1 MDKVQAK
8 LQIDQLTAT
17 LKEHNYRYYV
27 LSEPTI
33 SDFEFDQ
40 LLKQLEYL
48 ESQFPDLA
56 HTDSPTRVVGGGVIN
71 EFETVKHR
79 RRMLSLG
86 NTYNETELREFDN
99 RIRKSIGGEIEYVCE
114 LKIDGLA
121 ISLFYE
127 NGKLVQAITRGDGV
141 QGDDVT
147 ANVRT
152 IRSLNSEL
160 HGNFPPEFEIR
171 GEIFMHRKGFEKLN
185 RERIA
190 SGEPAYANPRNVASG
205 SLKLKDSSEVAKRPL
220 DITLYHL
227 LGENLPC
234 KTHAECID
242 AAHSWGLK
250 TADTTE
256 VCRGIDEVLLF
267 LKKWD
272 QKRHDLGF
280 DTDGVVIKVNSLALQ
295 EELGYTAKVP
305 RWAIAYKFQTESATT
320 RLLDITYQVGRTGAI
335 TPVAELEPVFILGTT
350 VKRASLHNANEI
362 ERLDVR
368 VGDWV
373 FVEKGGEIIPK
384 ITGVDFSQR
393 TENTQPTVYIGH
405 CPECSTP
412 LIRREGEAQHYCPNE
427 NGCAPQVIGKIE
439 HFVARKAMNIDSIGS
454 EMAKTLYSNGLVK
467 DISDLYDLKI
477 QDLLQL
483 ERMGEKSAQNIIA
496 GIQQSKQ
503 VPFERVLFGMGIR
516 HIGETV
522 AKKLSQALG
531 SVDNLMHADKETL
544 LGIDEIG
551 EVIADS
557 IVQYFSI
564 PEHRRLVEKLRESG
578 LQLETTI
585 KEHAQ
590 TGTSL
595 EGLTFVISGVFSK
608 ISRDEAKDLI
618 EAHGGKCSGSV
629 SSKTNYLLAGDGMGP
644 AKLEKATQ
652 LGVKI
657 ISEDDLIAMIGENTS
672 ETQTSVPTE
681 ASKPSQTT
689 LF

>member
-1 MDKVQAK
+1 MDKAQAK
-8 LQIDQLTAT
+8 LQIDELTST

-33 SDFEFDQ
+33 SDLEFDR

-48 ESQFPDLA
+48 ETQFPDLA
-56 HTDSPTRVVGGGVIN
+56 HTDSPTRMVGGGIIN

-99 RIRKSIGGEIEYVCE
+99 RIQKAIGGEIEYVCE

-127 NGKLVQAITRGDGV
+127 NGKLVQAVTRGDGV

-152 IRSLNSEL
+152 IRSLNTDL
-160 HGNFPPEFEIR
+160 HGNFPSEFEIR

-185 RERIA
+185 RARIA
-190 SGEPAYANPRNVASG
+190 VGEPAYANPRNVASG
-205 SLKLKDSSEVAKRPL
+205 SLKLKDSAEVAKRPL

-227 LGENLPC
+227 LGDNLPY
-234 KTHAECID
+234 KTHAECIE
-242 AAHSWGLK
+242 AARSWGLK
-250 TADTTE
+250 TAETTE
-256 VCRGIDEVLLF
+256 VCKGIEDVLRF
-267 LKKWD
+267 LEKWD
-272 QKRHDLGF
+272 KKRHDLGF

-335 TPVAELEPVFILGTT
+335 TPVAELEPVFLLGTT

-368 VGDWV
+368 VGDMV

-393 TENTQPTVYIGH
+393 PENSQPTAYITH
-405 CPECSTP
+405 CPECGSA
-412 LIRREGEAQHYCPNE
+412 LVRKENEAQHYCPNE
-427 NGCAPQVIGKIE
+427 DGCAPQVIGKIE

-454 EMAKTLYSNGLVK
+454 EMAKTLYNNGLVK
-467 DISDLYDLKI
+467 DISDLYGLKTT
-477 QDLLQL
+477 DLLQL
-483 ERMGEKSAQNIIA
+483 DRMGEKSAQNIID
-496 GIQQSKQ
+496 GIQQSKNI
-503 VPFERVLFGMGIR
+503 PFERVLFGMGIR

-522 AKKLSQALG
+522 AKKLAQSIG
-531 SVDNLMHADKETL
+531 NIETLMAADKETL
-544 LGIDEIG
+544 TSIDEIG
-551 EVIADS
+551 EVIAES
-557 IVQYFSI
+557 LVNYFAE
-564 PEHRRLVEKLRESG
+564 PEHRKLVDKLKAAG
-578 LQLETTI
+578 LQMESAV
-585 KEHAQ
+585 KENAQ
-590 TGTSL
+590 GGTALTGL
-595 EGLTFVISGVFSK
+595 IFVISGVFSK
-608 ISRDEAKDLI
+608 FSRDEAKDII
-618 EAHGGKCSGSV
+618 EAQGGKCSGSV
-629 SSKTNYLLAGDGMGP
+629 SSKTDYLLAGEGMGP

-657 ISEDDLIAMIGENTS
+657 ISEDDLVNMIGENP
-672 ETQTSVPTE
+672 VPSSTE
-681 ASKPSQTT
+681 KLDKPAQTT

>member
-1 MDKVQAK
+1 MDKAQAK
-8 LQIDQLTAT
+8 LQIDELAAT

-33 SDFEFDQ
+33 SDLEFDR

-48 ESQFPDLA
+48 ESQFPELA
-56 HTDSPTRVVGGGVIN
+56 HADSPTRVVGGGVLN
-71 EFETVKHR
+71 EFQTVKHR

-86 NTYNETELREFDN
+86 NTYNEKELREFDG
-99 RIRKSIGGEIEYVCE
+99 RIQKAIGGETEYVCE

-127 NGKLVQAITRGDGV
+127 NGKLSQAVTRGDGV

-152 IRSLNSEL
+152 IRSLNTEL
-160 HGNFPPEFEIR
+160 HGNFPSEFEIR

-185 RERIA
+185 RDRMA
-190 SGEPAYANPRNVASG
+190 VGEPAYANPRNVASG
-205 SLKLKDSSEVAKRPL
+205 SLKLKDSAEVAKRPL
-220 DITLYHL
+220 DITLYHV
-227 LGENLPC
+227 LGDNLSY
-234 KTHAECID
+234 KTHVECIE
-242 AAHSWGLK
+242 AAQSWGLK

-256 VCRGIDEVLLF
+256 VCRGIDEVLQF
-267 LKKWD
+267 LEKWD
-272 QKRHDLGF
+272 KKRHDLGF
-280 DTDGVVIKVNSLALQ
+280 DTDGVVIKVNSLAQQ

-335 TPVAELEPVFILGTT
+335 TPVAELEPVFIMGTT

-368 VGDWV
+368 VGDMV

-393 TENTQPTVYIGH
+393 PENSQPTAYITH
-405 CPECSTP
+405 CPECGTA
-412 LIRREGEAQHYCPNE
+412 LVRKENEAQHYCPDE
-427 NGCAPQVIGKIE
+427 DGCAPQVIGKIE

-454 EMAKTLYSNGLVK
+454 EMAKTLYNNGLVK
-467 DISDLYDLKI
+467 DISDLYALKTT
-477 QDLLQL
+477 DLLQL
-483 ERMGEKSAQNIIA
+483 DRMGEKSAQNIIE

-522 AKKLSQALG
+522 AKKLGQALG
-531 SVDNLMHADKETL
+531 NIDNLMNADRETL
-544 LGIDEIG
+544 TGIDEIG
-551 EVIADS
+551 EVIAES
-557 IVQYFSI
+557 LVNYFAE
-564 PEHRRLVEKLRESG
+564 PEHRKLVDKLKAAGLQMETAVKENTHGGTALSG
-578 LQLETTI
+578 LI
-585 KEHAQ
+585 
-590 TGTSL
+590 
-595 EGLTFVISGVFSK
+595 FVISGVFSK
-608 ISRDEAKDLI
+608 FSRDEAKDII
-618 EAHGGKCSGSV
+618 EAQGGKCSGSV
-629 SSKTNYLLAGDGMGP
+629 SSKTDYLLAGEGMGP

-657 ISEDDLIAMIGENTS
+657 ITEDDLMSMIGETTAAS
-672 ETQTSVPTE
+672 APTE
-681 ASKPSQTT
+681 PEKPAQTT

>member
-1 MDKVQAK
+1 MDKAQAK
-8 LQIDQLTAT
+8 QQIDELTAT

-33 SDFEFDQ
+33 SDLEFDR

-48 ESQFPDLA
+48 ESQFPDLTHA
-56 HTDSPTRVVGGGVIN
+56 DSPTHVVGGGVIN

-86 NTYNETELREFDN
+86 NTYNETELRDFDN
-99 RIRKSIGGEIEYVCE
+99 RIRKAIGDDIEYVCE

-127 NGKLVQAITRGDGV
+127 NGKLIQAVTRGDGM

-152 IRSLNSEL
+152 IRSLNTEL
-160 HGNFPPEFEIR
+160 HGNYPAEFEIR

-185 RERIA
+185 HERIA
-190 SGEPAYANPRNVASG
+190 AGEPAYANPRNVASG
-205 SLKLKDSSEVAKRPL
+205 SLKLKDSGEVAKRPL

-227 LGENLPC
+227 LGDNLSYE
-234 KTHAECID
+234 THAECIE
-242 AAHSWGLK
+242 AARSWGLK

-256 VCRGIDEVLLF
+256 VCKGIDEVLRF
-267 LKKWD
+267 LEKWD
-272 QKRHDLGF
+272 QRRQDLGF
-280 DTDGVVIKVNSLALQ
+280 DTDGVVIKVNSLSQQ

-335 TPVAELEPVFILGTT
+335 TPVAELEPVFLLGTT

-368 VGDWV
+368 VGDMV

-393 TENTQPTVYIGH
+393 TENCAPTIYASV
-405 CPECSTP
+405 CPECETA

-427 NGCAPQVIGKIE
+427 DGCAPQVIGKIE
-439 HFVARKAMNIDSIGS
+439 HFVARKALNIDSIGS
-454 EMAKTLYSNGLVK
+454 EMAKTLYSKELVK
-467 DISDLYDLKI
+467 DIADLYSITTEELLK
-477 QDLLQL
+477 L
-483 ERMGEKSAQNIIA
+483 ERMGEKSAQNIID
-496 GIQQSKQ
+496 GIQESKNI
-503 VPFERVLFGMGIR
+503 PFERVLFGMGIR

-522 AKKLSQALG
+522 AKKLAQALG
-531 SVDNLMHADKETL
+531 SIENIMQADKETL

-551 EVIADS
+551 DVIAES
-557 IVQYFSI
+557 LITYFAE
-564 PEHRRLVEKLRESG
+564 PKHKALVERLKEAG
-578 LQLETTI
+578 LQME
-585 KEHAQ
+585 AQ
-590 TGTSL
+590 TKTQTQAGTSL
-595 EGLTFVISGVFSK
+595 SGLTFVISGVFNK
-608 ISRDEAKDLI
+608 MSRDEAKELI

-629 SSKTNYLLAGDGMGP
+629 SSKTDYLLAGEGMGP

-657 ISEDDLIAMIGENTS
+657 ISEDELLTMIGESTS
-672 ETQTSVPTE
+672 TPQSAPPDEPE
-681 ASKPSQTT
+681 KPKQTT

>member
-1 MDKVQAK
+1 MDKAQAK
-8 LQIDQLTAT
+8 LQIDELTAS

-33 SDFEFDQ
+33 TDLEFDR

-48 ESQFPDLA
+48 ESQFPELA
-56 HTDSPTRVVGGGVIN
+56 HADSPTRVVGGGVLN
-71 EFETVKHR
+71 EFQTVKHR

-86 NTYNETELREFDN
+86 NTYNEKELREFDG
-99 RIRKSIGGEIEYVCE
+99 RIQKAIGGETEYVCE

-127 NGKLVQAITRGDGV
+127 DGKLIQAVTRGDGV

-152 IRSLNSEL
+152 IRSLNAEL
-160 HGNFPPEFEIR
+160 HGNFPAEFEIR

-185 RERIA
+185 RDRISA
-190 SGEPAYANPRNVASG
+190 GETAYANPRNVASG
-205 SLKLKDSSEVAKRPL
+205 SLKLKDSAEVAKRPL
-220 DITLYHL
+220 DITLYHV
-227 LGENLPC
+227 LGDNLSY
-234 KTHAECID
+234 KTHAECIE
-242 AAHSWGLK
+242 AAQSWGLK

-256 VCRGIDEVLLF
+256 VCRGIDEVLQF
-267 LKKWD
+267 LEKWD
-272 QKRHDLGF
+272 KKRHDLGF
-280 DTDGVVIKVNSLALQ
+280 DTDGVVIKVNSLAQQ

-335 TPVAELEPVFILGTT
+335 TPVAELEPVFIMGTT

-368 VGDWV
+368 VGDMV

-393 TENTQPTVYIGH
+393 SESSRPTQYIKH
-405 CPECSTP
+405 CPECGTA
-412 LIRREGEAQHYCPNE
+412 LVRKEGEAQHYCPNE
-427 NGCAPQVIGKIE
+427 DGCAPQVIGKIE

-454 EMAKTLYSNGLVK
+454 EMAKTLYQQALVK
-467 DISDLYDLKI
+467 DIADLYTLNTE
-477 QDLLQL
+477 DLLNL
-483 ERMGEKSAQNIIA
+483 ERMGEKSARNIID
-496 GIQQSKQ
+496 GIQQSKN

-522 AKKLSQALG
+522 AKKLAQALG
-531 SVDNLMHADKETL
+531 NIDTLMSADKETL
-544 LGIDEIG
+544 VGIDEIG

-557 IVQYFSI
+557 LVSYFSE
-564 PEHRRLVEKLRESG
+564 PEHRQLVERLKAAG
-578 LQLETTI
+578 LQMQSQQ
-585 KEHAQ
+585 KEQIQ

-595 EGLTFVISGVFSK
+595 SGLTFVISGVFSSM
-608 ISRDEAKDLI
+608 SRDEAKELI
-618 EAHGGKCSGSV
+618 ESHGGKCSGSV
-629 SSKTNYLLAGDGMGP
+629 SSKTDYLLAGEGMGP

-657 ISEDDLIAMIGENTS
+657 ITEEELMNMLGETPAAKIS
-672 ETQTSVPTE
+672 TE
-681 ASKPSQTT
+681 PNKPAQTT

>member
-1 MDKVQAK
+1 MDKAQAK
-8 LQIDQLTAT
+8 LQIDELTAI

-33 SDFEFDQ
+33 SDLEFDR

-56 HTDSPTRVVGGGVIN
+56 HADSPTHVVGGGVIN

-86 NTYNETELREFDN
+86 NTYNETELREFDS
-99 RIRKSIGGEIEYVCE
+99 RIRKAIGGEIEYVCE

-127 NGKLVQAITRGDGV
+127 NGKLVQAVTRGDGV

-152 IRSLNSEL
+152 IRSLNAEL
-160 HGNFPPEFEIR
+160 HGNYPAEFEIR

-185 RERIA
+185 RERVVA
-190 SGEPAYANPRNVASG
+190 GESAYANPRNVASG

-227 LGENLPC
+227 LGENLPY
-234 KTHAECID
+234 KTHAECIE
-242 AAHSWGLK
+242 AATSWGLK

-256 VCRGIDEVLLF
+256 VCNGIDEVLRF
-267 LKKWD
+267 LEKWD

-305 RWAIAYKFQTESATT
+305 RWAIAYKFQTESAVT

-335 TPVAELEPVFILGTT
+335 TPVAELEPVFLLGTT

-368 VGDWV
+368 VGDMV

-393 TENTQPTVYIGH
+393 GENSSPTVYIST
-405 CPECSTP
+405 CPECGTA

-427 NGCAPQVIGKIE
+427 DGCAPQVIGKIE
-439 HFVARKAMNIDSIGS
+439 HFVARKALNIDSIGS
-454 EMAKTLYSNGLVK
+454 EMAKTLYGKGMVK
-467 DISDLYDLKI
+467 DIADLYDIKI

-483 ERMGEKSAQNIIA
+483 ERMGEKSAKNIID
-496 GIQQSKQ
+496 GIQESKNI
-503 VPFERVLFGMGIR
+503 PFERVLFGMGIR
-516 HIGETV
+516 YVGETV
-522 AKKLSQALG
+522 AKKLAYALG
-531 SVDNLMHADKETL
+531 SMEKIMQADKETL

-551 EVIADS
+551 EVIAES
-557 IVQYFSI
+557 LVQYFAI
-564 PEHRRLVEKLRESG
+564 PEHRRLAERLREAG
-578 LQLETTI
+578 LQMETVV
-585 KEHAQ
+585 KGQLQE
-590 TGTSL
+590 GTSL
-595 EGLTFVISGVFSK
+595 SGLTFVISGVFSK

-629 SSKTNYLLAGDGMGP
+629 SSKTDYLLAGEGMGP

-657 ISEDDLIAMIGENTS
+657 ISEDDLFAMIGESTKEQALS
-672 ETQTSVPTE
+672 EPTETQ
-681 ASKPSQTT
+681 KPSQTT

>member
-1 MDKVQAK
+1 MDKAQAK
-8 LQIDQLTAT
+8 LQIDELTST

-33 SDFEFDQ
+33 SDLEFDR

-48 ESQFPDLA
+48 ETQFPDLA
-56 HTDSPTRVVGGGVIN
+56 HTDSPTRMVGGGIIN

-99 RIRKSIGGEIEYVCE
+99 RIQKAIGGEIEYVCE

-127 NGKLVQAITRGDGV
+127 NGKLVQAVTRGDGV

-152 IRSLNSEL
+152 IRSLNTDL
-160 HGNFPPEFEIR
+160 HGNFPSEFEIR

-185 RERIA
+185 RDRIA
-190 SGEPAYANPRNVASG
+190 VGEPAYANPRNVASG
-205 SLKLKDSSEVAKRPL
+205 SLKLKDSAEVAKRPL

-227 LGENLPC
+227 LGDNLPY
-234 KTHAECID
+234 KTHAECIE
-242 AAHSWGLK
+242 AARSWGLK
-250 TADTTE
+250 TAETTE
-256 VCRGIDEVLLF
+256 VCKGIDEVIRF
-267 LKKWD
+267 LDKWD
-272 QKRHDLGF
+272 KKRHDLGF

-335 TPVAELEPVFILGTT
+335 TPVAELEPVFLLGTT

-368 VGDWV
+368 VGDMV

-393 TENTQPTVYIGH
+393 PENSQPTAYITH
-405 CPECSTP
+405 CPECGSA
-412 LIRREGEAQHYCPNE
+412 LVRKENEAQHYCPNE
-427 NGCAPQVIGKIE
+427 DGCAPQVIGKIE

-454 EMAKTLYSNGLVK
+454 EMAKTLYNNGLVK
-467 DISDLYDLKI
+467 DISDLYGLKTT
-477 QDLLQL
+477 DLLQL
-483 ERMGEKSAQNIIA
+483 DRMGEKSAQNIID
-496 GIQQSKQ
+496 GIQQSKNI
-503 VPFERVLFGMGIR
+503 PFERVLFGMGIR

-522 AKKLSQALG
+522 AKKLAQSIG
-531 SVDNLMHADKETL
+531 NIETLMAADKETL
-544 LGIDEIG
+544 TSIDEIG
-551 EVIADS
+551 EVIAES
-557 IVQYFSI
+557 LVNYFAE
-564 PEHRRLVEKLRESG
+564 PEHRKLVDKLKAAG
-578 LQLETTI
+578 LQMESAV
-585 KEHAQ
+585 KENAQ
-590 TGTSL
+590 GGTALTGL
-595 EGLTFVISGVFSK
+595 IFVISGVFSK
-608 ISRDEAKDLI
+608 FSRDEAKDII
-618 EAHGGKCSGSV
+618 EAQGGKCSGSV
-629 SSKTNYLLAGDGMGP
+629 SSKTDYLLAGEGMGP

-657 ISEDDLIAMIGENTS
+657 ISEDDLVNMIGENP
-672 ETQTSVPTE
+672 VPSSTE
-681 ASKPSQTT
+681 KLDKPAQTT

>member
-1 MDKVQAK
+1 MDKAQAK
-8 LQIDQLTAT
+8 LQIDELTST

-33 SDFEFDQ
+33 SDLEFDR

-56 HTDSPTRVVGGGVIN
+56 HTDSPTRMVGGGIIN

-99 RIRKSIGGEIEYVCE
+99 RIQKAIGGEIEYVCE

-127 NGKLVQAITRGDGV
+127 NGKLVQAVTRGDGV

-152 IRSLNSEL
+152 IRSLNTDL
-160 HGNFPPEFEIR
+160 HGNFPSEFEIR

-185 RERIA
+185 RDRIA
-190 SGEPAYANPRNVASG
+190 VGEPAYANPRNVASG
-205 SLKLKDSSEVAKRPL
+205 SLKLKDSAEVAKRPL

-227 LGENLPC
+227 LGDNLPY
-234 KTHAECID
+234 KTHAECIE
-242 AAHSWGLK
+242 AARSWGLK
-250 TADTTE
+250 TAETTE
-256 VCRGIDEVLLF
+256 VCKGIEDVIRF
-267 LKKWD
+267 LDIWD
-272 QKRHDLGF
+272 KKRHDLGF

-335 TPVAELEPVFILGTT
+335 TPVAELEPVFLLGTT

-368 VGDWV
+368 VGDMV

-393 TENTQPTVYIGH
+393 PENSQPTAYITH
-405 CPECSTP
+405 CPECGSA
-412 LIRREGEAQHYCPNE
+412 LVRKENEAQHYCPNE
-427 NGCAPQVIGKIE
+427 DGCAPQVIGKIE

-454 EMAKTLYSNGLVK
+454 EMAKTLYNNGLVK
-467 DISDLYDLKI
+467 DISDLYGLKTT
-477 QDLLQL
+477 DLLQL
-483 ERMGEKSAQNIIA
+483 DRMGEKSAQNIID
-496 GIQQSKQ
+496 GIQQSKNI
-503 VPFERVLFGMGIR
+503 PFERVLFGMGIR

-522 AKKLSQALG
+522 AKKLAQSIG
-531 SVDNLMHADKETL
+531 NIETLMAADKETL
-544 LGIDEIG
+544 TSIDEIG
-551 EVIADS
+551 EVIAES
-557 IVQYFSI
+557 LVNYFAE
-564 PEHRRLVEKLRESG
+564 PEHRKLVDKLKAAG
-578 LQLETTI
+578 LQMESAV
-585 KEHAQ
+585 KENAQ
-590 TGTSL
+590 GGTALTGL
-595 EGLTFVISGVFSK
+595 IFVISGVFSK
-608 ISRDEAKDLI
+608 FSRDEAKDII
-618 EAHGGKCSGSV
+618 EAQGGKCSGSV
-629 SSKTNYLLAGDGMGP
+629 SSKTDYLLAGEGMGP

-657 ISEDDLIAMIGENTS
+657 ISEDDLVNMIGENP
-672 ETQTSVPTE
+672 VPSSTE
-681 ASKPSQTT
+681 KLDKPAQTT

>member
-1 MDKVQAK
+1 MDKAQAK
-8 LQIDQLTAT
+8 QQIDELTGN

-33 SDFEFDQ
+33 SDLEFDR

-48 ESQFPDLA
+48 ETQFPELA
-56 HTDSPTRVVGGGVIN
+56 HADSPTHVVGGSVIN

-86 NTYNETELREFDN
+86 NTYNETELRDFDS
-99 RIRKSIGGEIEYVCE
+99 RIRKAIGGEIEYVCE

-127 NGKLVQAITRGDGV
+127 NGELVQAVTRGDGV

-152 IRSLNSEL
+152 IRSLNAEL
-160 HGNFPPEFEIR
+160 HGNFPDEFEIR
-171 GEIFMHRKGFEKLN
+171 GEIFMHRRGFEKLN
-185 RERIA
+185 RERISA
-190 SGEPAYANPRNVASG
+190 GEPAYANPRNVASG
-205 SLKLKDSSEVAKRPL
+205 SLKLKDSGEVAKRPL

-227 LGENLPC
+227 LGENLSY
-234 KTHAECID
+234 KTHTECID
-242 AAHSWGLK
+242 AARSWGLK

-256 VCRGIDEVLLF
+256 VCRGIDEVLRF
-267 LKKWD
+267 LEKWD
-272 QKRHDLGF
+272 KKRHALGF

-295 EELGYTAKVP
+295 EELGYTAKIP

-320 RLLDITYQVGRTGAI
+320 RLLEITYQVGRTGAI
-335 TPVAELEPVFILGTT
+335 TPVAELEPVFLIGTT

-368 VGDWV
+368 VGDMV

-393 TENTQPTVYIGH
+393 TEKSTPTKYASV
-405 CPECSTP
+405 CPECGTA
-412 LIRREGEAQHYCPNE
+412 LIRHEGEAQHYCPNE
-427 NGCAPQVIGKIE
+427 DGCAPQVIGKIE
-439 HFVARKAMNIDSIGS
+439 HFVARKALNIDSIGS
-454 EMAKTLYSNGLVK
+454 EMAKTLYSKGLVK
-467 DISDLYDLKI
+467 DIADLYSI
-477 QDLLQL
+477 TAEDLLKL
-483 ERMGEKSAQNIIA
+483 ERMGEKSAQNIID
-496 GIQQSKQ
+496 GIQQSKN

-522 AKKLSQALG
+522 AKKLALSLG
-531 SVDNLMHADKETL
+531 SIENIMQANKENL

-551 EVIADS
+551 DVIAES
-557 IVQYFSI
+557 LVTYFAE
-564 PEHRRLVEKLRESG
+564 PKHKALVERLKEAG
-578 LQLETTI
+578 LKMQAPI
-585 KEHAQ
+585 KALPQ
-590 TGTSL
+590 AGNSL
-595 EGLTFVISGVFSK
+595 SGLTFVISGVFSEMN
-608 ISRDEAKDLI
+608 RDEAKDLI

-629 SSKTNYLLAGDGMGP
+629 SSKTDYLLAGEGMGP
-644 AKLEKATQ
+644 AKMEKAAQ
-652 LGVKI
+652 LGIKI
-657 ISEDDLIAMIGENTS
+657 ISEDDLMVMIS
-672 ETQTSVPTE
+672 ESNSITQPAQPSEP
-681 ASKPSQTT
+681 SKPSQTS

>member
-1 MDKVQAK
+1 MDKAQAK
-8 LQIDQLTAT
+8 LQIDELTAS

-33 SDFEFDQ
+33 TDLEFDR

-48 ESQFPDLA
+48 ESQFPELA
-56 HTDSPTRVVGGGVIN
+56 HADSPTRVVGGGVLN
-71 EFETVKHR
+71 EFQTVKHR

-86 NTYNETELREFDN
+86 NTYNEKELREFDG
-99 RIRKSIGGEIEYVCE
+99 RIQKAIGGETEYVCE

-127 NGKLVQAITRGDGV
+127 DGKLIQAVTRGDGV

-152 IRSLNSEL
+152 IRSLNAEL
-160 HGNFPPEFEIR
+160 HGNFPAEFEIR

-185 RERIA
+185 RDRISA
-190 SGEPAYANPRNVASG
+190 GETAYANPRNVASG
-205 SLKLKDSSEVAKRPL
+205 SLKLKDSAEVAKRPL
-220 DITLYHL
+220 DITLYHV
-227 LGENLPC
+227 LGDNLSY
-234 KTHAECID
+234 KTHAECIE
-242 AAHSWGLK
+242 AAQSWGLK

-256 VCRGIDEVLLF
+256 VCRGIDEVLQF
-267 LKKWD
+267 LEKWD
-272 QKRHDLGF
+272 KKRHDLGF
-280 DTDGVVIKVNSLALQ
+280 DTDGVVIKVNSLAQQ

-335 TPVAELEPVFILGTT
+335 TPVAELEPVFIMGTT

-368 VGDWV
+368 VGDMV

-393 TENTQPTVYIGH
+393 SESSRPTQYINH
-405 CPECSTP
+405 CPECGTA
-412 LIRREGEAQHYCPNE
+412 LVRKEGEAQHYCPNE
-427 NGCAPQVIGKIE
+427 DGCAPQVIGKIE

-454 EMAKTLYSNGLVK
+454 EMAKTLYQQDLVK
-467 DISDLYDLKI
+467 DIADLYTLNTE
-477 QDLLQL
+477 DLLNL
-483 ERMGEKSAQNIIA
+483 ERMGEKSARNIID
-496 GIQQSKQ
+496 GIQQSKN

-522 AKKLSQALG
+522 AKKLAQALG
-531 SVDNLMHADKETL
+531 NIDTLMSADKETL
-544 LGIDEIG
+544 VGIDEIG

-557 IVQYFSI
+557 LVSYFSE
-564 PEHRRLVEKLRESG
+564 PEHRQLVERLKAAG
-578 LQLETTI
+578 LQMQSQQ
-585 KEHAQ
+585 KEQIQ

-595 EGLTFVISGVFSK
+595 SGLTFVISGVFSSM
-608 ISRDEAKDLI
+608 SRDEAKELI
-618 EAHGGKCSGSV
+618 ESHGGKCSGSV
-629 SSKTNYLLAGDGMGP
+629 SSKTDYLLAGEGMGP

-657 ISEDDLIAMIGENTS
+657 ITEEELMNMLGETPAAKISSEPD
-672 ETQTSVPTE
+672 
-681 ASKPSQTT
+681 KPAQTT

>member
-1 MDKVQAK
+1 MDKAQAK
-8 LQIDQLTAT
+8 LQIDELTAS

-33 SDFEFDQ
+33 TDLEFDR

-48 ESQFPDLA
+48 ESQFPELA
-56 HTDSPTRVVGGGVIN
+56 HADSPTRVVGGGVLN
-71 EFETVKHR
+71 EFQTVKHR

-86 NTYNETELREFDN
+86 NTYNEKELREFDG
-99 RIRKSIGGEIEYVCE
+99 RIQKAIGGETEYVCE

-127 NGKLVQAITRGDGV
+127 DGKLIQAVTRGDGV

-152 IRSLNSEL
+152 IRSLNAEL
-160 HGNFPPEFEIR
+160 HGNFPAEFEIR

-185 RERIA
+185 RDRISA
-190 SGEPAYANPRNVASG
+190 GETAYANPRNVASG
-205 SLKLKDSSEVAKRPL
+205 SLKLKDSAEVAKRPL

-227 LGENLPC
+227 LGDNLSY
-234 KTHAECID
+234 KTHAECIE
-242 AAHSWGLK
+242 AAQSWGLK

-256 VCRGIDEVLLF
+256 VCRGIDEVLQF
-267 LKKWD
+267 LEKWD
-272 QKRHDLGF
+272 KKRHDLGF
-280 DTDGVVIKVNSLALQ
+280 DTDGVVIKVNSLAQQ

-335 TPVAELEPVFILGTT
+335 TPVAELEPVFIMGTT

-368 VGDWV
+368 VGDMV

-393 TENTQPTVYIGH
+393 SESSRPTQYINH
-405 CPECSTP
+405 CPECGTA
-412 LIRREGEAQHYCPNE
+412 LVRKEGEAQHYCPNE
-427 NGCAPQVIGKIE
+427 DGCAPQVIGKIE

-454 EMAKTLYSNGLVK
+454 EMAKTLYQQALVK
-467 DISDLYDLKI
+467 DISDLYTLNTE
-477 QDLLQL
+477 DLLNL
-483 ERMGEKSAQNIIA
+483 ERMGEKSARNIID
-496 GIQQSKQ
+496 GIQQSKN

-522 AKKLSQALG
+522 AKKLAQALG
-531 SVDNLMHADKETL
+531 NIDTLMSADKETL
-544 LGIDEIG
+544 VGIDEIG

-557 IVQYFSI
+557 LVSYFSE
-564 PEHRRLVEKLRESG
+564 PEHRQLVERLKAAG
-578 LQLETTI
+578 LQMHSQQ
-585 KEHAQ
+585 KEQIQ

-595 EGLTFVISGVFSK
+595 SGLNFVISGVFSSM
-608 ISRDEAKDLI
+608 SRDEAKELI
-618 EAHGGKCSGSV
+618 ESNGGKCSGSV
-629 SSKTNYLLAGDGMGP
+629 SSKTDYLLAGEGMGP

-652 LGVKI
+652 LGVMI
-657 ISEDDLIAMIGENTS
+657 ITEEELMNMLGETPAANQTS
-672 ETQTSVPTE
+672 EPD
-681 ASKPSQTT
+681 KPAQTT

>member
-1 MDKVQAK
+1 MDKAQAK
-8 LQIDQLTAT
+8 LQIDELTAT

-33 SDFEFDQ
+33 SDLEFDR

-48 ESQFPDLA
+48 ESQFPELA
-56 HTDSPTRVVGGGVIN
+56 HADSPTRIVGGGIVN

-99 RIRKSIGGEIEYVCE
+99 RIRKAIGNEIEYVCE

-127 NGKLVQAITRGDGV
+127 NGKLAQAVTRGDGV

-152 IRSLNSEL
+152 IRSLSTEL
-160 HGNFPPEFEIR
+160 HGNYPPEFEIR

-185 RERIA
+185 NERIA
-190 SGEPAYANPRNVASG
+190 AGEPAYANPRNVASG

-227 LGENLPC
+227 LGDNLPY
-234 KTHAECID
+234 KTHADCID
-242 AAHSWGLK
+242 AARSWGLK

-256 VCRGIDEVLLF
+256 VCKGIDEVIRF
-267 LKKWD
+267 LEKWD
-272 QKRHDLGF
+272 KKRHDLGF

-335 TPVAELEPVFILGTT
+335 TPVAELEPVFLLGTT

-368 VGDWV
+368 VGDLV

-393 TENTQPTVYIGH
+393 PENSLPTKYIAH
-405 CPECSTP
+405 CPECGTA
-412 LIRREGEAQHYCPNE
+412 LVRKENEAQHYCPNE
-427 NGCAPQVIGKIE
+427 DGCAPQVIGKIE
-439 HFVARKAMNIDSIGS
+439 HFVARKALNIDSIGS
-454 EMAKTLYSNGLVK
+454 EMAKTLYKQGLVK
-467 DISDLYDLKI
+467 DISDLYALKTE
-477 QDLLQL
+477 DLLKL
-483 ERMGEKSAQNIIA
+483 ERMGEKSAQNIID
-496 GIQQSKQ
+496 GIQQSKN

-516 HIGETV
+516 YVGETV
-522 AKKLSQALG
+522 AKKLAQALG
-531 SVDNLMHADKETL
+531 NIDTLMHADKETL

-551 EVIADS
+551 DVIAES
-557 IVQYFSI
+557 LTSYFSE
-564 PEHRRLVEKLRESG
+564 PEHQNLVEKLKAAG
-578 LQLETTI
+578 LQMESAAKT
-585 KEHAQ
+585 Q
-590 TGTSL
+590 TQKGSTL
-595 EGLTFVISGVFSK
+595 AGLTFVISGVFSRM
-608 ISRDEAKDLI
+608 SRDEAKEII
-618 EAHGGKCSGSV
+618 EAQGGKCSGSV
-629 SSKTNYLLAGDGMGP
+629 SSKTDYLLAGEGMGP

-657 ISEDDLIAMIGENTS
+657 ISEDDLMSMIGETTS
-672 ETQTSVPTE
+672 
-681 ASKPSQTT
+681 ASTPAEPEKPAQTT

>member
-1 MDKVQAK
+1 MDKAQAK
-8 LQIDQLTAT
+8 LQIDELTAT

-33 SDFEFDQ
+33 SDLEFDR

-48 ESQFPDLA
+48 ESQFPELA
-56 HTDSPTRVVGGGVIN
+56 HADSPSRIVGGGVVN

-86 NTYNETELREFDN
+86 NTYNETELREFDG
-99 RIRKSIGGEIEYVCE
+99 RIQKAIGGETEYVCE

-127 NGKLVQAITRGDGV
+127 NGKLVQAVTRGDGV

-152 IRSLNSEL
+152 IRSLSTEL
-160 HGNFPPEFEIR
+160 HGNYPPEFEIR

-185 RERIA
+185 NERISA
-190 SGEPAYANPRNVASG
+190 GEPAYANPRNVASG

-227 LGENLPC
+227 LGDNLPY

-242 AAHSWGLK
+242 AARSWGLK

-256 VCRGIDEVLLF
+256 VCKGIDEVIRF
-267 LKKWD
+267 LEKWD
-272 QKRHDLGF
+272 KKRHDLGF

-335 TPVAELEPVFILGTT
+335 TPVAELEPVFLLGTT

-368 VGDWV
+368 VGDMV

-393 TENTQPTVYIGH
+393 PENSLPTQYIAH
-405 CPECSTP
+405 CPECSTA
-412 LIRREGEAQHYCPNE
+412 LVRKENEAQHYCPNE
-427 NGCAPQVIGKIE
+427 DGCAPQVIGKIE
-439 HFVARKAMNIDSIGS
+439 HFVARKALNIDSIGS
-454 EMAKTLYSNGLVK
+454 EMAKTLYKQGLVK
-467 DISDLYDLKI
+467 DISDLYALKTE
-477 QDLLQL
+477 DLLKL
-483 ERMGEKSAQNIIA
+483 ERMGEKSAQNIID
-496 GIQQSKQ
+496 GIQQSKN

-522 AKKLSQALG
+522 AKKLAQALG
-531 SVDNLMHADKETL
+531 NIDTLMHADKETL

-551 EVIADS
+551 DVIAES
-557 IVQYFSI
+557 LISYFSE
-564 PEHRRLVEKLRESG
+564 PDHQNLVEKLKAAG
-578 LQLETTI
+578 LQMESVAKT
-585 KEHAQ
+585 Q
-590 TGTSL
+590 TQKGSTL
-595 EGLTFVISGVFSK
+595 AGLTFVISGVFSRM
-608 ISRDEAKDLI
+608 SRDEAKEII
-618 EAHGGKCSGSV
+618 EAQGGKCSGSV
-629 SSKTNYLLAGDGMGP
+629 SSKTDYLLAGEGMGP

-657 ISEDDLIAMIGENTS
+657 ISEDDLMSMIGETS
-672 ETQTSVPTE
+672 S
-681 ASKPSQTT
+681 ASTPAEPEKPAQTT

>member
-1 MDKVQAK
+1 MDKAQAK
-8 LQIDQLTAT
+8 LQIDELTAT

-33 SDFEFDQ
+33 SDLEFDR

-48 ESQFPDLA
+48 ESQFPELA
-56 HTDSPTRVVGGGVIN
+56 NTDSPTRVVGGGVIN

-86 NTYNETELREFDN
+86 NTYNETELREFDS
-99 RIRKSIGGEIEYVCE
+99 RIRKAIGGEIEYVCE

-127 NGKLVQAITRGDGV
+127 NGKLVQAVTRGDGV

-152 IRSLNSEL
+152 IRSLTTEL
-160 HGNFPPEFEIR
+160 HGNYPAEFEIR

-185 RERIA
+185 RERVA
-190 SGEPAYANPRNVASG
+190 AGEPAYANPRNVASG

-227 LGENLPC
+227 LGDNLSY

-242 AAHSWGLK
+242 AARSWGLK

-256 VCRGIDEVLLF
+256 VCNGIDEVLRF
-267 LKKWD
+267 LEKWD

-295 EELGYTAKVP
+295 EELGYTAKIP
-305 RWAIAYKFQTESATT
+305 RWAIAYKFQTESAIT

-335 TPVAELEPVFILGTT
+335 TPVAELEPVFLLGTT

-368 VGDWV
+368 VGDKV

-393 TENTQPTVYIGH
+393 SEDSHPTVYIST
-405 CPECSTP
+405 CPECGTP

-427 NGCAPQVIGKIE
+427 DGCAPQVIGKIE
-439 HFVARKAMNIDSIGS
+439 HFVSRKALNIDSIGS
-454 EMAKTLYSNGLVK
+454 EMAKTLYSKGLVK
-467 DISDLYDLKI
+467 DIADLYNIKM

-483 ERMGEKSAQNIIA
+483 DRLGEKSAQNIIA
-496 GIQQSKQ
+496 GIQESRN

-516 HIGETV
+516 YVGETV
-522 AKKLSQALG
+522 AKKLAHALG
-531 SVDNLMHADKETL
+531 NMDKLMQADKKTL

-551 EVIADS
+551 EVIAES
-557 IVQYFSI
+557 LVQYFAVS
-564 PEHRRLVEKLRESG
+564 EHRRLAERLKAAG
-578 LQLETTI
+578 LQMETMV
-585 KEHAQ
+585 KEQSQA
-590 TGTSL
+590 GTSL
-595 EGLTFVISGVFSK
+595 SGLTFVISGVFSK
-608 ISRDEAKDLI
+608 MSSDEAKDLI

-629 SSKTNYLLAGDGMGP
+629 SSKTDYLLAGEGMGP
-644 AKLEKATQ
+644 AKMEKAIQ

-657 ISEDDLIAMIGENTS
+657 ISEDDLFAMIGESTKEQAS
-672 ETQTSVPTE
+672 SESTETQ
-681 ASKPSQTT
+681 KPSQTT

>member
-1 MDKVQAK
+1 MDKAQAK
-8 LQIDQLTAT
+8 LQIDELTAT

-33 SDFEFDQ
+33 SDLEFDR

-86 NTYNETELREFDN
+86 NTYNETELREFDS
-99 RIRKSIGGEIEYVCE
+99 RIRKAIGGEIEYVCE

-127 NGKLVQAITRGDGV
+127 NGKLLQAVTRGDGV

-147 ANVRT
+147 ANVHT
-152 IRSLNSEL
+152 IRSLNTEL
-160 HGNFPPEFEIR
+160 HGNFPAEFEIR

-185 RERIA
+185 RERVSA
-190 SGEPAYANPRNVASG
+190 GELAYANPRNVASG

-227 LGENLPC
+227 LGENMPF
-234 KTHAECID
+234 KTHAECIE
-242 AAHSWGLK
+242 AATSWGLK
-250 TADTTE
+250 TADTIE
-256 VCRGIDEVLLF
+256 VCNGIDEVLRF
-267 LKKWD
+267 LEKWD
-272 QKRHDLGF
+272 EKRHDLGF

-295 EELGYTAKVP
+295 EELGYTAKIP
-305 RWAIAYKFQTESATT
+305 RWAIAYKFQTESAVT
-320 RLLDITYQVGRTGAI
+320 RLLNITYQVGRTGAI
-335 TPVAELEPVFILGTT
+335 TPVAELEPVFLLGTT

-368 VGDWV
+368 VGDRV

-393 TENTQPTVYIGH
+393 TENSVPTVYIST
-405 CPECSTP
+405 CPECGMP

-427 NGCAPQVIGKIE
+427 DGCAPQVIGKIE
-439 HFVARKAMNIDSIGS
+439 HFVARKALNIDSIGS
-454 EMAKTLYSNGLVK
+454 EMAKTLYSRGLVK
-467 DISDLYDLKI
+467 DIADLYDIKI

-483 ERMGEKSAQNIIA
+483 ERMGEKSAQNIID
-496 GIQQSKQ
+496 GIQESKN

-516 HIGETV
+516 YIGETV
-522 AKKLSQALG
+522 AKKLAQALG
-531 SVDNLMHADKETL
+531 SMDKLMQADKETL

-551 EVIADS
+551 EVIAES
-557 IVQYFSI
+557 LVQYFAV
-564 PEHRRLVEKLRESG
+564 PEHRKLAERLRAAG
-578 LQLETTI
+578 LQMETMV
-585 KEHAQ
+585 KEQAQ
-590 TGTSL
+590 AGTSL
-595 EGLTFVISGVFSK
+595 AGLTFVISGVFSK
-608 ISRDEAKDLI
+608 MSRDEAKDLI

-629 SSKTNYLLAGDGMGP
+629 SSKTDYLLAGEGMGP

-657 ISEDDLIAMIGENTS
+657 ISEDDLFAMIGESTKEQASS
-672 ETQTSVPTE
+672 EPAEPQ
-681 ASKPSQTT
+681 KPSQTT